1 MLKIAICDDIAEHL
15 EYTKHLLDEWS
26 SYKNFSITVDCFDNG
41 DALLTASS
49 KASYDIMLLDI
60 IMPMLSGIDTATEIR
75 RNNSTAKIIFLSSS
89 SEFGVQSYTV
99 QASNY
104 LLKPLDKELFY
115 KALDRLATELLEEP
129 KTLICKSNGMI
140 RKIPIKDIEYIEAQ
154 DKYSLIVINQK
165 QPLKVLEP
173 LYQFEDRLLQEDGFF
188 KCHRSYIINMRY
200 VNSFN
205 AKEIK
210 MLSQSIIPLSRM
222 HAKDFQDIY
231 FSYVFEN
238 ERR

>member
-1 MLKIAICDDIAEHL
+1 MHSRA
-15 EYTKHLLDEWS
+15 
-26 SYKNFSITVDCFDNG
+26 
-41 DALLTASS
+41 
-49 KASYDIMLLDI
+49 MDI

-165 QPLKVLEP
+165 QPLKVLP
-173 LYQFEDRLLQEDGFF
+173 
-188 KCHRSYIINMRY
+188 S
-200 VNSFN
+200 SF
-205 AKEIK
+205 
-210 MLSQSIIPLSRM
+210 IPLIVGKKIVSI
-222 HAKDFQDIY
+222 Q
-231 FSYVFEN
+231 VFATSSV
-238 ERR
+238 